1 MSFRAIKGQDKLI
14 EVLRGYARQSRLGS
28 SYLFLGPEGV
38 GKKMVAKELA
48 KSLNCQSGAFDPCGS
63 CPSCLKIDA
72 NQHPDVYLMDDS
84 ESDSIKI
91 EDIRRLQ
98 KDINLR
104 PYEGKYKV
112 FIIDNAHNLTPEA
125 SGAFLKILEEPPK
138 NSLIVMITSK
148 QALLFKT
155 IISRCQILRFY
166 PMQRAELK
174 NVLLNDYGLDNIQA
188 HFLSFFSEGR
198 LGLGLRLKDSDI
210 FKKKNTVIDSF
221 GLRRKSAAEKFPV
234 ETRQDMRVML
244 NLLACWFRDVYLS
257 KSGLPFDEMVN
268 IDRKNELV
276 EAAQTYSFAFLDEAF
291 NCISDSLLRIE
302 QNINI
307 KLLLS
312 NLSYTVR

>member
-1 MSFRAIKGQDKLI
+1 MSFSSIKGHDKLI
-14 EVLRGYARQSRLGS
+14 EVLRGYALQARLGN
-28 SYLFLGPEGV
+28 SYLFLGADGV

-48 KSLNCQSGAFDPCGS
+48 KSLNCLSGEFDPCGR
-63 CPSCLKIDA
+63 CPSCLKIEAD
-72 NQHPDVYLMDDS
+72 QHPDVYLMDDS

-98 KDINLR
+98 KEINLR

-138 NSLIVMITSK
+138 NSLIVMVTSK

-166 PMQRAELK
+166 PMRRSELK
-174 NVLLNDYGLDNIQA
+174 NVLVNDHGMDNIQA

-198 LGLGLRLKDSDI
+198 LGAALRLKDGDI
-210 FKKKNTVIDSF
+210 FKKKNAVIDSF
-221 GLRRKSAAEKFPV
+221 GLRRKSAAEKFSV
-234 ETRQDMRVML
+234 ETRQDIRVML
-244 NLLACWFRDVYLS
+244 NLLAAWYRDVYLS
-257 KSGLPFDEMVN
+257 KSGLPLDEMVN
-268 IDRKNELV
+268 IDRKDELA
-276 EAAQTYSFAFLDEAF
+276 EAAQTYSFASLDEAL

-312 NLSYTVR
+312 NLSYTVK